1 MYTYMQDN
9 IKHAKTKRTKQHT
22 NPKQRNIN
30 IDVVGAWTETV
41 TQNKTESAKIHQMNA
56 EEQDIN
62 GNTINLN

>member
-1 MYTYMQDN
+1 MPDEPYVLNYL
-9 IKHAKTKRTKQHT
+9 AYSWLE
-22 NPKQRNIN
+22 RNIN